1 MRYLSLLASFCT
13 LLAVLSLAGP
23 LACSDGKAT
32 SYENPD
38 ESPTAPGKSGSPDRP
53 DPDDSGAFDGSGNDA
68 KANRSGDQGK
78 QGDEDIGDGNDGGA
92 SDKEPQDPSIKG
104 SYLFASYTQG
114 LQDGSYASAVVYY
127 PKGFPKNKKTAA
139 VTLAGGYSNT
149 KEQMTWIAEHLASHG
164 IVVIAFTPTNNFTT
178 DPTIWSRGHTG
189 AFQKI
194 QQESDRTGSPINSL
208 VDSTKIGI
216 MGFSMGGAGTLLAV
230 DQLKGRAGAAI
241 ALCPYQPR
249 VPTAKTPLLFVTGTA
264 DQTAVPTAVV
274 ASFEATATGAPKALK
289 NIQGMGHADII
300 RTATYRKELAR
311 SITSWLGLYLLK
323 NTRYRK
329 LLDNRDLK
337 IED

>member
-1 MRYLSLLASFCT
+1 MMRYLSLIASCST
-13 LLAVLSLAGP
+13 LLTVVTLSAP

-32 SYENPD
+32 SYENPEGGR
-38 ESPTAPGKSGSPDRP
+38 ESPGKPNLPDGSDL
-53 DPDDSGAFDGSGNDA
+53 DGSGDSSV
-68 KANRSGDQGK
+68 SGDSKTNPSGSKKDQEGE
-78 QGDEDIGDGNDGGA
+78 GIDGEASSDE
-92 SDKEPQDPSIKG
+92 EPQDPSLKG
-104 SYLFASYTQG
+104 SYAFTSYTQG
-114 LQDGSYASAVVYY
+114 LQNGSYASAIVYY

-139 VTLAGGYSNT
+139 VTLSGGYTNT

-164 IVVIAFTPTNNFTT
+164 IVVIAFTPTNNLTT
-178 DPTIWSRGHTG
+178 DPAIWSRGHTG

-194 QQESDRTGSPINSL
+194 QEESKRSGSPINNL
-208 VDSTKIGI
+208 VDSSKIGI
-216 MGFSMGGAGTLLAV
+216 MGFSMGGAGTLLAM
-230 DQLKGRAGAAI
+230 DQLSGQAGAAI
-241 ALCPYQPR
+241 ALCPYQPK

-264 DQTAVPTAVV
+264 DRTAVPTAVV
-274 ASFEATATGAPKALK
+274 ASFEATSTGAPKALK

-323 NTRYRK
+323 NSRYRK